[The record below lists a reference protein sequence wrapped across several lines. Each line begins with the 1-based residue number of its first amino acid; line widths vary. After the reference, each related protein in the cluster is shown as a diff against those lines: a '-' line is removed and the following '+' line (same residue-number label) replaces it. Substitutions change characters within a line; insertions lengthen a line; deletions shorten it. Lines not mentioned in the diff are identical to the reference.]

1 MRGRSTTG
9 VPSGGPSARTD
20 ATSTYRHPSCIE
32 QNATQDSENGNENSK
47 FTNKNVET
55 ERDREKREREKR
67 VIDAPGPSSP

>member
-9 VPSGGPSARTD
+9 RTD

-47 FTNKNVET
+47 FTNENVET
-55 ERDREKREREKR
+55 EREGDREKRERE
-67 VIDAPGPSSP
+67 ACN